1 MSPTQTNPGILRL
14 DELAPHVCATVR
26 ALDTD
31 DEDVHRLK
39 TLGLCVG
46 RQLEVVKSG
55 DPLIVRIFGSRLGLA
70 ARLAA
75 RVRVE
80 PCGAGCACP
89 VIVPVKAK

>member
-1 MSPTQTNPGILRL
+1 MNEMGIQSGSIRL
-14 DELAPHVCATVR
+14 DQLAAHVCATVR

-31 DEDVHRLK
+31 DEDTDRLK

-46 RQLEVVKSG
+46 RQVEVVKSG

-80 PCGAGCACP
+80 PCASGCVCP
-89 VIVPVKAK
+89 VLVSPKLP